1 MSGLWED
8 AVSLFKYGKLKEFCD
23 KINFSDIQPE
33 GTTTDIEKLLTH
45 AQLFQHVIGDTEV
58 DELINKLKK
67 W

>member
-8 AVSLFKYGKLKEFCD
+8 AVSLFKYGKLKKFCD